1 MKTSSVTE
9 SRSGA
14 PPLHEEFENF
24 IGLIAAI
31 AAVIVLLLEWAK

>member
-1 MKTSSVTE
+1 MTE

-14 PPLHEEFENF
+14 RALRKESGFDNF
-24 IGLIAAI
+24 IALIAAV